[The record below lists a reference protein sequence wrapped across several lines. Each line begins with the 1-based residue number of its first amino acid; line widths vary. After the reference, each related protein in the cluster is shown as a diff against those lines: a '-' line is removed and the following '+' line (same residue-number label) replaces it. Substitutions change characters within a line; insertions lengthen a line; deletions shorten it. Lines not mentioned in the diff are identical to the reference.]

1 MTGNNS
7 LDLIPVRMLT
17 QFAYCNRLSYMEWVQ
32 GEFAENLK
40 VAKGRY
46 HHRNVDT
53 PQGRTKDDDD
63 DDGKETIHTKSVF
76 LSGISLGLTAK
87 LDILE
92 VTGTRAIP
100 VQYKRGKRCVINQAL
115 TMTENTSSPDKLGTH
130 GTKKSSSLKERVFRL
145 PDTPRKAHEDH
156 MTETPRA

>member
-53 PQGRTKDDDD
+53 PQGRTKND

-76 LSGISLGLTAK
+76 LSDISLGLTAK

-100 VQYKRGKRCVINQAL
+100 VQYKRGKVA
-115 TMTENTSSPDKLGTH
+115 
-130 GTKKSSSLKERVFRL
+130 
-145 PDTPRKAHEDH
+145 
-156 MTETPRA
+156 

>member
-76 LSGISLGLTAK
+76 LSDISLGLTAK

-100 VQYKRGKRCVINQAL
+100 VQYKRGKVA
-115 TMTENTSSPDKLGTH
+115 
-130 GTKKSSSLKERVFRL
+130 
-145 PDTPRKAHEDH
+145 
-156 MTETPRA
+156 